1 MRYTS
6 TRADLDIDFA
16 TVVASGLAPGGGL
29 YLPQIWPHIDQAEL
43 ERLGAGS
50 YAQALAFVGGL
61 FDGGALSAAAW
72 ADIARKA
79 LAGFRHSAIA
89 PLNQLGAHH
98 WLLELFHGPTL
109 SFKDYGL
116 QPLSQLLAALSAH
129 KARKLFILGAT
140 SGDTGSAAIAAFRG
154 QPGARIVILH
164 PHGRVSEV
172 QRRQM
177 TTVDDANV
185 LNLAVEGSFDDCQR
199 FAKALLAERA
209 ERPDEAVLSVNSIN
223 WGRLYSK
230 PPIMCLSARRWRGR
244 AGPLPWR
251 CQAAISAMLY
261 RP

>member
-29 YLPQIWPHIDQAEL
+29 YLPQSWPHIDQAEL

-72 ADIARKA
+72 QEIAHKA

-89 PLNQLGAHH
+89 PLNQLGADH

-177 TTVDDANV
+177 TTVMMPMFSIWRWKAA
-185 LNLAVEGSFDDCQR
+185 LMIASALPKR
-199 FAKALLAERA
+199 FWPSVPNALTR
-209 ERPDEAVLSVNSIN
+209 RCCRSIPSI
-223 WGRLYSK
+223 GGGFYSK
-230 PPIMCLSARRWRGR
+230 PPIMCISVRRWRGQ

-251 CQAAISAMLY
+251 CQVAISAMPY